1 MVRGYMIMNAIAI
14 VVPAAIWIASIQVD
28 YPNRIAL
35 IWIAIFVGKSYAHD
49 WGARV
54 IVANCE

>member
-14 VVPAAIWIASIQVD
+14 VVPAALWIASIQVD

-35 IWIAIFVGKSYAHD
+35 IWIAIFVGKSDAHD
-49 WGARV
+49 GGARV
-54 IVANCE
+54 IVV

>member
-1 MVRGYMIMNAIAI
+1 MNAIAI

-35 IWIAIFVGKSYAHD
+35 IWIAIFVGKSDAHD

-54 IVANCE
+54 IVVNCD